1 MKQLSHHFKNWTM
14 SMFFVVSLIWTAPCT
29 AQEFDQIVRRVDSL
43 QRAGAMNAT
52 MDYFVTTYLPT
63 LQSDGSW
70 GDLNYSDNSASF
82 PSLAH
87 ISSRVMNFALAY
99 TNSVNQYYQNSGLYA
114 GILKSLR
121 FWYTRNP
128 QSSNWYDNQVNCPTA
143 LGRILSI
150 MRQANQG
157 LPQSLEDSLI
167 NGRMESSYFNPPSA
181 YTGSNI
187 QVVAYHFAISAA
199 LLGNSAK
206 LTAATNAIYDA
217 VVISAVGTEGL
228 QYDNSFLQHET
239 EQMIGTYGNAFAAT
253 SYGCAVVFSGTS
265 YQMPTTKRNLLSGF
279 YKDTY
284 LKTIRGRY
292 FDFNVLGRGIASPG
306 TSTPP
311 ISVINHAKM
320 VDPANTATWN
330 AVLAR
335 FQGTQ
340 QANYQAPSGHKHY
353 WLADYDLHLRPGY
366 MFSTFLVST
375 RTRRVESINGENLL
389 GKFLSDGA
397 TNIRRRGDEYQ
408 AIAPVWEW
416 DKIPGVTSRDY
427 ATDAGSAVPNAG
439 VYSPVPG
446 STRFAGGATDSTYAV
461 AALDLNFDGVTGKK
475 AWFHFDNEI
484 VCLGAGIRSAQAEN
498 ITTTVNQS
506 WLRGNVVLSEN
517 GNQTTLT
524 ASSVANVAPA
534 WVLHDST
541 GYFFPSGGNVSV
553 SNVTQTGNWRP
564 RINTMGN
571 ISNAII
577 SQEVFK
583 LWFNHG
589 QGPTDGK
596 YAYIVVPNLANA
608 SSVAAYSTSD
618 IEILANSDSIQAV
631 KHAGLHILQTAFH
644 KAGSIVDASS
654 GTKVQVDK
662 PAVTMVQNVGQNM
675 VYVTVADP
683 TQQLVVINLAVTFP
697 GAATAIN
704 KKVTLPSGN
713 FKGSSISFS
722 VYVNDVSDP
731 VEQAPDTVALFTRTP
746 LADAYVRDGAYAG
759 TNYGANA
766 RLIVKKDGA
775 DYARES
781 FLKFDLHGLPTY
793 FSKTTARLRLY
804 RATAGP
810 TADMTG
816 WKLYKVTDNGWTEGG
831 LIWNNMPGAG
841 ILIDSVAGATG
852 TGYTEFDISS
862 IFTGMPS
869 DSMVSFK
876 LVSTVQNQN
885 AYVEFSSREAAGI
898 AQRPVIMLEPFYNVF
913 QSAGPVDLASISN
926 WQVHDGTAWRMPR
939 VGNMPPSGFAKS
951 VVIRDGDSWQ
961 NTIAATS
968 VASGAT
974 VTVETSVFGAFSTI
988 NKLTNNGV
996 IKFSGTAAQT
1006 IPGQSS
1012 LNSGSWGN
1020 VVINNPAGVK
1030 STQDGGNFFR
1040 VKNIDLKQG
1049 VFTAE
1054 GKTGLSMYIDGVIT
1068 AGSGKIATSIG
1079 GGGTTYGIYMSGGS
1093 AQQIPAGIF
1102 LNDNVQRLNIANASG
1117 VTLQGPLTVG
1127 GNLVFSA
1134 GKLILA
1140 SGDLSV
1146 RGTIAGTD
1154 AGKFIVTPNTAGL
1167 RLAVGTVAKAFPIGP
1182 STGSYTPLSIIN
1194 TGTEDY
1200 FTARVRN
1207 LLAGLPISDPDKV
1220 IPLVWELA
1228 EQQAGG
1234 SNVKLTFQW
1243 NASDAASAPGFSVGG
1258 GSHVIGHFMGSGWQ
1272 QQATTI
1278 AGSGPF
1284 TTQSIQPYAT
1294 FSPFVIAMD
1303 SAFNHAPPFADR
1315 INFTDGQL
1323 IPMQDEGG
1331 EGSLNAYPNPSV
1343 SVLNVSHPAAGSKA
1357 SLSIIGPDG
1366 RLFRTATVP
1375 QGSVRSAFDVT
1386 ALPPGSYLLR
1396 FQDQGKIL
1404 VSRFIR

>member
-1 MKQLSHHFKNWTM
+1 M
-14 SMFFVVSLIWTAPCT
+14 SVFFVVSLICTAPCA
-29 AQEFDQIVRRVDSL
+29 AQEFGQIVRRIDSL
-43 QRAGAMNAT
+43 QRAGTTNTT
-52 MDYFVTTYLPT
+52 MDYFVTTFLPT

-70 GDLNYSDNSASF
+70 ADLNYSDNSASF
-82 PSLAH
+82 PCLAH

-99 TNSVNQYYQNSGLYA
+99 TNPVNQYYQSSGLYA

-150 MRQANQG
+150 MRQANTG

-167 NGRMESSYFNPPSA
+167 NNRMESSYFNPPSA

-206 LTAATNAIYDA
+206 LTAATNAIYNA

-239 EQMIGTYGNAFAAT
+239 GQMIGTYGNAFAAT
-253 SYGCAVVFSGTS
+253 SYACAVVFSGTS
-265 YQMPTTKRNLLSGF
+265 YQMPAAKRNLLSGF

-306 TSTPP
+306 ASTPP

-320 VDPANTATWN
+320 VDPANLATWN
-330 AVLAR
+330 AALAR

-340 QANYQAPSGHKHY
+340 LASYQAPSGHKHY
-353 WLADYDLHLRPGY
+353 WLADYDLHLRSGY
-366 MFSTFLVST
+366 MFSTFLVSS
-375 RTRRVESINGENLL
+375 RTRRIESINGENLL

-416 DKIPGVTSRDY
+416 DKIPGVTNRDY

-439 VYSPVPG
+439 VYNPVPG
-446 STRFAGGATDSTYAV
+446 STRFVGGATDSTYAV

-484 VCLGAGIRSAQAEN
+484 VCLGAGIRSTQAEN

-506 WLRGNVVLSEN
+506 WLRGNVTLSEN
-517 GNQTTLT
+517 GSQTTLAT
-524 ASSVANVAPA
+524 SSVTNTTPT

-541 GYFFPSGGNVSV
+541 GYFFPSGGNLSV
-553 SNVTQTGNWRP
+553 STMTQTGNWRP
-564 RINTMGN
+564 RINTMSN
-571 ISNAII
+571 ISNVTI

-589 QGPTDGK
+589 AGPINAK
-596 YAYIVVPNLANA
+596 YAYIVVPNLASTSAMGVYN
-608 SSVAAYSTSD
+608 TSD
-618 IEILANSDSIQAV
+618 IEILANSDSVQAV
-631 KHAGLHILQTAFH
+631 KHAGLHILQAVFYRG
-644 KAGSIVDASS
+644 GSIADTSS
-654 GTKVQVDK
+654 GMKVQVDK
-662 PAVTMVQNVGQNM
+662 PTVAMVQNVGQNT
-675 VYVTVADP
+675 VKVTVADP
-683 TQQLVVINLAVTFP
+683 THQLVVINLAVTLP
-697 GAATAIN
+697 GAGAAVN
-704 KKVTLPSGN
+704 KRVTLPSGN

-722 VYVNDVSDP
+722 VDIGDVSDP

-746 LADAYVRDGAYAG
+746 LADAYVRNGTYAG
-759 TNYGANA
+759 INYGNNT
-766 RLIVKKDGA
+766 RLVVKKDAA

-781 FLKFDLHGLPTY
+781 FLKFDLHGLPAH
-793 FSKTTARLRLY
+793 FSTTTARLRLY
-804 RATAGP
+804 RAAAGP
-810 TADMTG
+810 TAGMTG
-816 WKLYKVTDNGWTEGG
+816 WKLYKVGDNSWTEGA
-831 LIWNNMPGAG
+831 LNWDNMPGAG
-841 ILIDSVAGATG
+841 VLIDSVAGTTG

-862 IFTGMPS
+862 IFTGMSS
-869 DSMVSFK
+869 DSTISFK

-885 AYVEFSSREAAGI
+885 AYVEFSSRETAGV
-898 AQRPVIMLEPFYNVF
+898 AQRPVIILEPFYNVF

-926 WQVHDGTAWRMPR
+926 WQVYDGTEWRLPR
-939 VGNMPPSGFAKS
+939 PGNATPNGFAKS
-951 VVIRDGDSWQ
+951 VLIRDGDSWQ
-961 NTIAATS
+961 NNIAATS

-974 VTVETSVFGAFSTI
+974 MTVETSVFGAFSTTY
-988 NKLTNNGV
+988 KLTNNGV
-996 IKFSGTAAQT
+996 ITFSGTAAQT

-1012 LNSGSWGN
+1012 LNGGSWGN
-1020 VVINNPAGVK
+1020 LVINNPAGVK

-1040 VKNIDLKQG
+1040 VKNLDLQQG

-1054 GKTGLSMYIDGVIT
+1054 GKTGLSMYIDGSIT
-1068 AGSGKIATSIG
+1068 PGSGKIATSIG
-1079 GGGTTYGIYMSGGS
+1079 GGGTTYGIYMSGSS

-1140 SGDLSV
+1140 SGDLLV

-1154 AGKFIVTPNTAGL
+1154 ASRFIVTPNSAGL
-1167 RLAVGTVAKAFPIGP
+1167 RLAVGAATKAFPVGP
-1182 STGSYTPLSIIN
+1182 ATGSYTPLSIAN

-1207 LLAGLPISDPDKV
+1207 SLAGLSINDPAKV
-1220 IPLVWELA
+1220 IPVVWEVA
-1228 EQQAGG
+1228 EEQAGG
-1234 SNVKLTFQW
+1234 SNAKFTFQW
-1243 NASDAASAPGFSVGG
+1243 NASDAPGFSFSGG
-1258 GSHVIGHFMGSGWQ
+1258 THIIGHFTGGSWQ
-1272 QQATTI
+1272 QQVTVINGA
-1278 AGSGPF
+1278 GPF
-1284 TTQSIQPYAT
+1284 TTQSAVPYTA

-1303 SAFNHAPPFADR
+1303 SAFNQTQLSGNRTGFDVGGSAPGP
-1315 INFTDGQL
+1315 
-1323 IPMQDEGG
+1323 G
-1331 EGSLNAYPNPSV
+1331 EQAGISLKVYPNPSV
-1343 SVLNVSHPAAGSKA
+1343 SVLNISHPAAGSRA
-1357 SLSIIGPDG
+1357 SIRIIGADG
-1366 RLFRTATVP
+1366 RLLRTTQVGPGNVQTV
-1375 QGSVRSAFDVT
+1375 VDISAL
-1386 ALPPGSYLLR
+1386 APAIYLLH
-1396 FQDQGKIL
+1396 FQDQGRFL
-1404 VSRFIR
+1404 MSRFVR